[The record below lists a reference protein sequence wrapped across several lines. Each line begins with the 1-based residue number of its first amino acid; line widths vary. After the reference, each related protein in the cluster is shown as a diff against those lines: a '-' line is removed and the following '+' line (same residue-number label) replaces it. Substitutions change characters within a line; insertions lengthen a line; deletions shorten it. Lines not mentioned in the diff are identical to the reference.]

1 MKNVILI
8 SAFLNCANLFSA
20 APDHALWSNL
30 LQKNVTTDGKVN
42 YKGFIADQS
51 DLDKYLQTLSDSP
64 IESSWSVNEQKAY
77 LINAYNAFTV
87 KLITMHYPVKSI
99 KDIGPKTQIPFV
111 NSTWD
116 IKFIRYGKDSVDL
129 NFIEHSMLRKNYNDP
144 RIHFALVCAS
154 VSCPILLNEAYI
166 AEKLDDQL
174 NRQAKAFLSDKSRND
189 ISSVAP
195 KLSKLFD
202 WYAMDFKT
210 KKTSVIDFINK
221 YSSIKIDKNAK
232 VTYLDYSWDLNE

>member
-20 APDHALWSNL
+20 VPDHALWSNL
-30 LQKNVTTDGKVN
+30 LQKHVTTDGKVN

-51 DLDKYLQTLSDSP
+51 NLDKYLQTLSDSP

-111 NSTWD
+111 NTTWD

-129 NFIEHSMLRKNYNDP
+129 NFIEHGMLRKNYNDP

-154 VSCPILLNEAYI
+154 TSCPILLNEAYI

-174 NRQAKAFLSDKSRND
+174 NKQAKVFLADKSRND
-189 ISSVAP
+189 ISSESP

-210 KKTSVIDFINK
+210 KKTTVIDFINK

-232 VTYLDYSWDLNE
+232 VTYLNYSWDLNE

>member
-64 IESSWSVNEQKAY
+64 IESSWSVNKQKAY

-174 NRQAKAFLSDKSRND
+174 NSCL
-189 ISSVAP
+189 
-195 KLSKLFD
+195 L
-202 WYAMDFKT
+202 Y
-210 KKTSVIDFINK
+210 TSPSPRD
-221 YSSIKIDKNAK
+221 
-232 VTYLDYSWDLNE
+232 

>member
-1 MKNVILI
+1 
-8 SAFLNCANLFSA
+8 
-20 APDHALWSNL
+20 
-30 LQKNVTTDGKVN
+30 
-42 YKGFIADQS
+42 
-51 DLDKYLQTLSDSP
+51 
-64 IESSWSVNEQKAY
+64 
-77 LINAYNAFTV
+77 
-87 KLITMHYPVKSI
+87 MHYPVKSI

-111 NSTWD
+111 NTTWD

-129 NFIEHSMLRKNYNDP
+129 NFIEHGMLRKNYNDP

-154 VSCPILLNEAYI
+154 TSCPILLNEAYN

-174 NRQAKAFLSDKSRND
+174 NKQAKVFLADKSRND
-189 ISSVAP
+189 ISSESP

-210 KKTSVIDFINK
+210 KKTTVIDFINK

-232 VTYLDYSWDLNE
+232 VTYLNYSWDLNE